1 MTISKEL
8 SVAMLKISVLL
19 ERHANM
25 PVISADTMQTIT
37 KELAA
42 LNLTLA
48 TEPSA
53 NSHPVILPRLVSS

>member
-42 LNLTLA
+42 LNLTLVG
-48 TEPSA
+48 TLLQR
-53 NSHPVILPRLVSS
+53 NKDV